1 MGQDETDT
9 EPDPPGGALTA
20 DEALLAGPPAAPLVD
35 AQDSERMSRIRA
47 EIERGFHVLTG
58 VWPAVS
64 IFGSARVGEDSP
76 WYERGRTIAR
86 ILGDEGFSI
95 ITGGGPGLME
105 AANRGARDAGAMS
118 IGLGIELPQ
127 EQIING
133 YVDRALMFRYFF
145 ARKLMFVRYACA
157 FVVLPGGYGTLDE
170 LFEALTLR
178 ATDKIL
184 DFPVILVGAEHWAGL
199 DGWMRERLVALGA
212 LTADEVSFVEVLD
225 DPGEIARRVLDA
237 YAAQSGD
244 GELGPR

>member
-1 MGQDETDT
+1 MAQDP
-9 EPDPPGGALTA
+9 PDPPGDSALTA
-20 DEALLAGPPAAPLVD
+20 DEALLSGPHAEPLVD
-35 AQDSERMSRIRA
+35 EADAERMGRIRA

-64 IFGSARVGEDSP
+64 IFGSARVGEGSP
-76 WYERGRTIAR
+76 WYDRGRTIAR

-118 IGLGIELPQ
+118 VGLGIELPR
-127 EQIING
+127 EQVINA

-184 DFPVILVGAEHWAGL
+184 DFPVILVGAEHWSGL
-199 DGWMRERLVALGA
+199 DAWMRDRLVDLGA

-225 DPGEIARRVLDA
+225 DPGEIAQRVLDA
-237 YAAQSGD
+237 YAVQAGD
-244 GELGPR
+244 GTPRPR

>member
-1 MGQDETDT
+1 MAQ
-9 EPDPPGGALTA
+9 DPPGDDPDSPLTA
-20 DEALLAGPPAAPLVD
+20 DEALLSGPHAEPLVD
-35 AQDSERMSRIRA
+35 EADTERMGRIRA

-64 IFGSARVGEDSP
+64 IFGSARIGEDSP
-76 WYERGRTIAR
+76 WYERGRAIAR
-86 ILGDEGFSI
+86 MLGEEGFSV

-105 AANRGARDAGAMS
+105 AANRGARDAGATS

-127 EQIING
+127 EQVING

-199 DGWMRERLVALGA
+199 DTWMREQLVALGA
-212 LTADEVSFVEVLD
+212 LTPEEVAFVEVLD

-237 YAAQSGD
+237 YAVQAGD
-244 GELGPR
+244 GGPPPR